1 MKEQIYFVT
10 KDTMSLESSL
20 YSAADFD
27 EIRYDVKGE
36 LYEFYLRGL
45 LGGTAYA

>member
-1 MKEQIYFVT
+1 MKEQIYFIT
-10 KDTMSLESSL
+10 KDPATLESSL

-27 EIRYDVKGE
+27 EIRYDVKSE

-45 LGGTAYA
+45 LGGTVYA